1 MAVSAA
7 KVKRL
12 VSEVL
17 DGLAENSMEIE
28 DSHGD
33 ARFQE
38 FRLEW
43 AWDLQGS
50 SDETLEEYF
59 EDLVEEEGVTYAQIR
74 KALRVIS
81 DS

>member
-1 MAVSAA
+1 MASAA

-12 VSEVL
+12 VSQTL

-33 ARFQE
+33 DRFQE

-43 AWDLQGS
+43 AWDLRGS
-50 SDETLEEYF
+50 SDETLSEYF
-59 EDLVEEEGVTYAQIR
+59 EDLIEEEGVTYDQIR
-74 KALRVIS
+74 KALDALS
-81 DS
+81 